1 MKKRFSYGCDCGAL
15 KVGGKDFSILIG
27 NDFGDGGFHVHIG
40 VKHPTDARFQMA
52 FQGKDL
58 KVFDYDCSG
67 GKPSEGVS
75 LTGSFMAYALDG
87 DVYIEKLSD
96 ESTYWGDNV

>member
-1 MKKRFSYGCDCGAL
+1 MIVKYECDCGAV

-27 NDFGDGGFHVHIG
+27 NDFGDCAGKVHIC
-40 VKHPTDARFQMA
+40 VKPPRDAHFELA

-67 GKPSEGVS
+67 GKPIEGVS
-75 LTGSFMAYALDG
+75 LTGSFMAHSFNG

-96 ESTYWGDNV
+96 EPTYWGDNA